1 MGKVINTGVTM
12 IAASSTRQELFEGA
26 RAVTQARAR
35 LDSAAALTPVD
46 HQAALLRSLAVR
58 FARLESAL
66 EQLAE
71 AFEPHG

>member
-1 MGKVINTGVTM
+1 MV
-12 IAASSTRQELFEGA
+12 AASSTHQELFEGA
-26 RAVTQARAR
+26 RAVAQARER

-46 HQAALLRSLAVR
+46 HQADLLRSLAAR

-71 AFEPHG
+71 AFEPRG